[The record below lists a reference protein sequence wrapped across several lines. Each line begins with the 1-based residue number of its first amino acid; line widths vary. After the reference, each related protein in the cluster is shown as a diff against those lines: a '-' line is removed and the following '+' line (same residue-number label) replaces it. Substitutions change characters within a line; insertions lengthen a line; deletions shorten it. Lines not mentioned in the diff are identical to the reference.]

1 MEEVRR
7 VARALSAKGKGIL
20 ASDESPNTIGRRLEK
35 HGIENC
41 EESRR
46 KYRSLFYSASIG
58 SAISGAILFPETLLQ
73 STDNGIPFVQSLNDQ
88 GVLVGV
94 KVDEGLEKLEGG
106 LEGETRTKGLDSLAD
121 RLVMYKSQGAVF
133 AKWRAAIRI
142 CKIKED
148 EDRDTYTCSEK
159 ALETNAIELAKYAKI
174 CHEIGVCPIVEPEIL
189 IDGDHGI
196 VVAESISKRVLSTC
210 ITYLWRYNVDLSA
223 ILLKPQMVVPG
234 IDSEEQA
241 SSGDIALRTLR
252 VLRQTV
258 PPAVPGI
265 MFLSGGQTEAQAT
278 ENLNMLN
285 VMSKSSEN
293 LFAPWALSFSF
304 GRGLQASVLHIWST
318 KGPGS
323 EEECKIMASKI
334 AEVNGA
340 ATRGTYFFEKHPSVM
355 AHEGNLQETFRG
367 HY

>member
-7 VARALSAKGKGIL
+7 VARALSAKGKGVL
-20 ASDESPNTIGRRLEK
+20 ASDESPKTIGRRLEK

-41 EESRR
+41 EENRR
-46 KYRSLFYSASIG
+46 KYRNLFYSASIG

-73 STDNGIPFVQSLNDQ
+73 STDNGTPFVKSLNDQ

-94 KVDEGLEKLEGG
+94 KVDEGLEKLEAG

-121 RLVMYKSQGAVF
+121 RLKLYKEQGAVF

-142 CKIKED
+142 CKTKD
-148 EDRDTYTCSEK
+148 EIGETYTCSET
-159 ALETNAIELAKYAKI
+159 ALETNAIELAAYAKI
-174 CHEIGVCPIVEPEIL
+174 CHEVGVCPIVEPEIL

-196 VVAESISKRVLSTC
+196 DVSESISKRVLSIC
-210 ITYLWRYNVDLSA
+210 ITHLWLYNVDLSA

-234 IDSEEQA
+234 VDSGERARSDE
-241 SSGDIALRTLR
+241 IALRTLR

-265 MFLSGGQTEAQAT
+265 MFLSGGQSEAQAT

-285 VMSKSSEN
+285 VMSKSSED

-323 EEECKIMASKI
+323 EEECKTMATKI

-340 ATRGTYFFEKHPSVM
+340 ATRGAYFLEKHPSVM
-355 AHEGNLQETFRG
+355 SHEDNLQETFRG